1 MAAAPRARISA
12 ARSSARR
19 GRQALLT
26 PQGIG
31 GAAFEAAWTAA
42 HIATYAF
49 GATKPRDKNSEPRDV
64 TRLDHLPPVTRGLLI
79 GDVEAAGTPIV
90 LVHGLLDNR
99 SIFGPLKRQLRRRG
113 FGKVVCHSYSV
124 RTHDVETAALRL
136 AQAVE
141 RLCEETG
148 FERVHVIGH
157 SLGGLVARWYVQK
170 MNGDARVHTLITLG
184 SPHAGSKVARIYPTF
199 LGKQL
204 LPGSAIYQAL
214 EEPCRPIDTRF
225 VAVWSDLDTF
235 VVPQRNAR
243 IDHPDLNARNV
254 FLRGAGH
261 LSLPM
266 NARVVREIVAT
277 LAHLDHDGCTV
288 TAGVT
293 SLASTRHEQK
303 PAAASTARKKRA
315 ASSAS

>member
-1 MAAAPRARISA
+1 MATAPRARIA
-12 ARSSARR
+12 AVRQSARR

-26 PQGIG
+26 PKGVA

-49 GATKPRDKNSEPRDV
+49 GTTRPRSSDARDV

-113 FGKVVCHSYSV
+113 FGKVVCHSYSM
-124 RTHDVETAALRL
+124 RTHDIETAALRL

-141 RLCEETG
+141 RLCDETG
-148 FERVHVIGH
+148 YERVHVIGH

-170 MNGDARVHTLITLG
+170 MGGDARVHTLITLG
-184 SPHAGSKVARIYPTF
+184 SPHAGSRMARIYPTF

-204 LPGSAIYQAL
+204 LPGSAIVASL
-214 EEPCRPIDTRF
+214 AEPCGQLDTRF

-235 VVPQRNAR
+235 VVPQRSAR
-243 IDHPDLNARNV
+243 IDHDDLDARNV

-266 NARVVREIVAT
+266 NGRVVREIVAT
-277 LAHLDHDGCTV
+277 LAHLGSDGSTV

-293 SLASTRHEQK
+293 SLAAERAAGS
-303 PAAASTARKKRA
+303 PAARSAAAANRRRR
-315 ASSAS
+315 ASSA

>member
-1 MAAAPRARISA
+1 MSEASRTRIAAARA
-12 ARSSARR
+12 SARR
-19 GRQALLT
+19 SRKALLS

-49 GATKPRDKNSEPRDV
+49 GATSPRERHSEVRDV

-90 LVHGLLDNR
+90 LLHGLLDNR

-113 FGKVVCHSYSV
+113 FGRVVCHSYSV

-148 FERVHVIGH
+148 YERVHVIGH

-170 MNGDARVHTLITLG
+170 MGGDARVHTLITLG
-184 SPHAGSKVARIYPTF
+184 APHAGSQLARIYPTY

-204 LPGSAIYQAL
+204 LPGSPIVEAL
-214 EEPCRPIDTRF
+214 AEPSRPVNTRF

-235 VVPQRNAR
+235 IVPQRNAR

-266 NARVVREIVAT
+266 NGRVMREIVAT
-277 LAHLDHDGCTV
+277 LAHLDSHGSTV

-293 SLASTRHEQK
+293 SLSSTRTDSKQ
-303 PAAASTARKKRA
+303 AASSTARKKRS
-315 ASSAS
+315 ASSAG